1 MGISNL
7 LKILES
13 IQTSRHLS
21 FYKGKKIA
29 VDGYC
34 WLHKSIYLLSEQIF
48 HNPHSKRYLK
58 YLNKRVDQLLR
69 FNITPVIVFD
79 GDKLQMKKIE
89 EEERQKRRNEVTM
102 ESLKLIRKG
111 KEKEAQTKRLEGIDI
126 NPQMAYEF
134 IKLLKQKKVE
144 YYVAPYEADVQLA
157 YLEKINY
164 VDCVITEDSDLLALG
179 CKKVLYK
186 LDLDTNIGLEI
197 ELKNL
202 KKCTKYDFSEFDSD
216 KFLTF
221 CILSGCDY
229 FKIKSV
235 GANNA
240 YKIITSSSSYKQ
252 CIKTICD
259 NVNKKNKESE
269 KLEYEELIEK
279 FEKAFLTFRY
289 QVVYCPIEKK
299 LRYFSD
305 IKKSKYKFVSKYL
318 NNLDFLGTTEVDE
331 EMVKK
336 TTFGEVDPITHL
348 PFDFSNL
355 TQEEKENVQEN
366 YLKKKRLIQE
376 KKDSILKK
384 EEEDEFNLDI
394 NLDIRG
400 DNEEEEENIKRNI
413 VDYKYKSFDKSE
425 SKESKTNIENK
436 DNIINLIESE
446 ENMKLNLESTNTNS
460 EHFINISDYYNE
472 NNNSEKSCKVLNI
485 FEPNLENKSEKKL
498 NYITTEKNKRIKI
511 NKENNEKENINNEN
525 EKNDENNVNNNNTI
539 VKRRNTVLSGIDEFD
554 DFLNSYEKVNQ
565 ELKLTSVKNNIRN
578 VQLNLEGNKVSLQQ
592 NKNIELKNNKSF
604 DVDKFKLNSY
614 NPNYSYL
621 FNK

>member
-21 FYKGKKIA
+21 YYKGKRVA

-69 FNITPVIVFD
+69 FNITPIIVFD

-89 EEERQKRRNEVTM
+89 EDERQKRRNEVTM

-111 KEKEAQTKRLEGIDI
+111 KEKEAQTKRLGGIDI

-134 IKLLKQKKVE
+134 IKLLKQKNVE
-144 YYVAPYEADVQLA
+144 YYVAPYEADIQLA
-157 YLEKINY
+157 YLDKINY
-164 VDCVITEDSDLLALG
+164 VDCIITEDSDLLALG

-197 ELKNL
+197 EIKNL
-202 KKCTKYDFSEFDSD
+202 KKCTKYDFSDFDSD

-240 YKIITSSSSYKQ
+240 YKIITNSPSYKK
-252 CIKTICD
+252 CIMNICE
-259 NVNKKNKESE
+259 NVNKKNKDKDSE
-269 KLEYEELIEK
+269 KLEYDELIEK

-299 LRYFSD
+299 LRYYND
-305 IKKSKYKFVSKYL
+305 IKKSKYKFASKYL

-348 PFDFSNL
+348 PFDYSNL
-355 TQEEKENVQEN
+355 TQEEKEKVQEE

-376 KKDSILKK
+376 KKDNLLKK

-400 DNEEEEENIKRNI
+400 DNEDEEEYNQKDSNNKMDIK
-413 VDYKYKSFDKSE
+413 E
-425 SKESKTNIENK
+425 ENK
-436 DNIINLIESE
+436 DNNNIINLIESE
-446 ENMKLNLESTNTNS
+446 ENINKINSESTNTNS

-472 NNNSEKSCKVLNI
+472 NNNSVKPYKVI
-485 FEPNLENKSEKKL
+485 KFYEPNMGDSNEKKISFFL
-498 NYITTEKNKRIKI
+498 TDKNKKIKLDED
-511 NKENNEKENINNEN
+511 NKEKEKENINNEN
-525 EKNDENNVNNNNTI
+525 EKNDENKINQNIIT
-539 VKRRNTVLSGIDEFD
+539 KRRNTVLSGIDEFD
-554 DFLNSYEKVNQ
+554 DFLNSYDKVNQ
-565 ELKLTSVKNNIRN
+565 QLKSNIIKNNLRN
-578 VQLNLEGNKVSLQQ
+578 VQLNFEGNKVSI
-592 NKNIELKNNKSF
+592 KSYNNFEIKSSNHF
-604 DVDKFKLNSY
+604 DVDKFKLN
-614 NPNYSYL
+614 NN
-621 FNK
+621 

>member
-21 FYKGKKIA
+21 YYKGKKVA

-69 FNITPVIVFD
+69 FNIIPIIVFD

-157 YLEKINY
+157 YLSKINY

-197 ELKNL
+197 ETKNL
-202 KKCTKYDFSEFDSD
+202 NKCTKYDFSEFDSD

-229 FKIKSV
+229 FKIKGV

-240 YKIITSSSSYKQ
+240 YKIITNSSSYKK
-252 CIKTICD
+252 CIKTLCD
-259 NVNKKNKESE
+259 NVNKKNKDSE
-269 KLEYEELIEK
+269 KLNYDELIEK

-299 LRYFSD
+299 LKHFSD
-305 IKKSKYKFVSKYL
+305 ITKTKYKFASKYL
-318 NNLDFLGTTEVDE
+318 NNLDFLGTTEVSEDL
-331 EMVKK
+331 VKK
-336 TTFGEVDPITHL
+336 TTFGEIDPITHL

-366 YLKKKRLIQE
+366 YLKKKRLLQE
-376 KKDSILKK
+376 NKDKILTK

-400 DNEEEEENIKRNI
+400 DDEEEEENFNNNSFKDKNEIK
-413 VDYKYKSFDKSE
+413 
-425 SKESKTNIENK
+425 EN
-436 DNIINLIESE
+436 NINLIESE
-446 ENMKLNLESTNTNS
+446 ENIYKLNLESTYTNS

-472 NNNSEKSCKVLNI
+472 NNNSNKPCKVIKL
-485 FEPNLENKSEKKL
+485 FEPNDSNEKKL
-498 NYITTEKNKRIKI
+498 NYILTDKNKRIKI
-511 NKENNEKENINNEN
+511 SDEIKGNEKGKENINNEN
-525 EKNDENNVNNNNTI
+525 DKNDENKINENI
-539 VKRRNTVLSGIDEFD
+539 PGKKRKTVLSGIDEFD
-554 DFLNSYEKVNQ
+554 DFLNSYDKVNQ
-565 ELKLTSVKNNIRN
+565 QLKSTLIKNNIRN
-578 VQLNLEGNKVSLQQ
+578 IHLNLEGNKVSLQHY
-592 NKNIELKNNKSF
+592 NNLELKPYNNF
-604 DVDKFKLNSY
+604 DVDKFKLNSI
-614 NPNYSYL
+614 N
-621 FNK
+621 

>member
-21 FYKGKKIA
+21 YYKGKKVA

-69 FNITPVIVFD
+69 FNIIPIIVFD

-134 IKLLKQKKVE
+134 IKLLKQKNVE

-157 YLEKINY
+157 YLSKINY

-197 ELKNL
+197 ETKNL
-202 KKCTKYDFSEFDSD
+202 NKCTKYDFSEFDSD

-229 FKIKSV
+229 FKIKGV

-240 YKIITSSSSYKQ
+240 YKIITNSSSYKK
-252 CIKTICD
+252 CIKTLCD
-259 NVNKKNKESE
+259 NVNKKNKDSE
-269 KLEYEELIEK
+269 KLDYDELIEK

-299 LRYFSD
+299 LKHFSD
-305 IKKSKYKFVSKYL
+305 ITKTKYKFASKYL
-318 NNLDFLGTTEVDE
+318 NNLDFLGTTEVSEDL
-331 EMVKK
+331 VKK
-336 TTFGEVDPITHL
+336 TTFGEIDPITHL

-366 YLKKKRLIQE
+366 YLKKKRLLQE
-376 KKDSILKK
+376 NKDKILTK

-400 DNEEEEENIKRNI
+400 DDEEEEENLNNNSFKDKNEIK
-413 VDYKYKSFDKSE
+413 
-425 SKESKTNIENK
+425 EN
-436 DNIINLIESE
+436 NINLIESE
-446 ENMKLNLESTNTNS
+446 ENIYKLNLESTYTNS

-472 NNNSEKSCKVLNI
+472 NNNSNKPCKVIKL
-485 FEPNLENKSEKKL
+485 FEPNDSNEKKL
-498 NYITTEKNKRIKI
+498 NYILTDKNKRIKI
-511 NKENNEKENINNEN
+511 SDEIKGNEKGKENINNEN
-525 EKNDENNVNNNNTI
+525 DKNDENKINENI
-539 VKRRNTVLSGIDEFD
+539 PDKKRKTVLSGIDEFD
-554 DFLNSYEKVNQ
+554 DFLNSYDKVNQ
-565 ELKLTSVKNNIRN
+565 QLKSTLIKNNIRN
-578 VQLNLEGNKVSLQQ
+578 IHLNLEGNKVSLQHYS
-592 NKNIELKNNKSF
+592 NLELKPYNNF
-604 DVDKFKLNSY
+604 NVDKFKLNSI
-614 NPNYSYL
+614 N
-621 FNK
+621 

>member
-21 FYKGKKIA
+21 YYKGKKVA

-69 FNITPVIVFD
+69 FNIIPIIVFD

-157 YLEKINY
+157 YLSKINY

-197 ELKNL
+197 ETKNL
-202 KKCTKYDFSEFDSD
+202 NKCTKYDFSEFDSD

-229 FKIKSV
+229 FKIKGV

-240 YKIITSSSSYKQ
+240 YKIITNSSSYKK
-252 CIKTICD
+252 CIKTLCD
-259 NVNKKNKESE
+259 NVNKKNKDSE
-269 KLEYEELIEK
+269 KLDYDELIEK

-299 LRYFSD
+299 LKHFSD
-305 IKKSKYKFVSKYL
+305 ITKTKYKFASKYL
-318 NNLDFLGTTEVDE
+318 NNLDFLGTTEVSEDL
-331 EMVKK
+331 VKK
-336 TTFGEVDPITHL
+336 TTFGEIDPITHL

-366 YLKKKRLIQE
+366 YLKKKRLLQE
-376 KKDSILKK
+376 NKDKILTK

-400 DNEEEEENIKRNI
+400 DDEEEEENLNNNSFKDKNEIK
-413 VDYKYKSFDKSE
+413 
-425 SKESKTNIENK
+425 EN
-436 DNIINLIESE
+436 NINLIESE
-446 ENMKLNLESTNTNS
+446 ENIYKLNLESTYTNS

-472 NNNSEKSCKVLNI
+472 NNNSNKPCKVIKL
-485 FEPNLENKSEKKL
+485 FEPNDSNEKKL
-498 NYITTEKNKRIKI
+498 NYILTDKNKRIKI
-511 NKENNEKENINNEN
+511 SDEIKGNEKGKENINNEN
-525 EKNDENNVNNNNTI
+525 DKNDENKINENI
-539 VKRRNTVLSGIDEFD
+539 PDKKRKTVLSGIDEFD
-554 DFLNSYEKVNQ
+554 DFLNSYDKVNQ
-565 ELKLTSVKNNIRN
+565 QLKSTLIKNNIRN
-578 VQLNLEGNKVSLQQ
+578 IHLNLEGNKVSLQHYS
-592 NKNIELKNNKSF
+592 NLELKPYNNF
-604 DVDKFKLNSY
+604 DVDKFKLNSI
-614 NPNYSYL
+614 N
-621 FNK
+621 

>member
-21 FYKGKKIA
+21 YYKGKKVA

-34 WLHKSIYLLSEQIF
+34 WLHKSIYLL
-48 HNPHSKRYLK
+48 
-58 YLNKRVDQLLR
+58 R
-69 FNITPVIVFD
+69 FNIIPIIVFD

-157 YLEKINY
+157 YLSKINY

-197 ELKNL
+197 ETKNL
-202 KKCTKYDFSEFDSD
+202 NKCTKYDFSEFDSD

-229 FKIKSV
+229 FKIKGV

-240 YKIITSSSSYKQ
+240 YKIITNSSSYKK
-252 CIKTICD
+252 CIKTLCD
-259 NVNKKNKESE
+259 NVNKKNKDSE
-269 KLEYEELIEK
+269 KLDYDELIEK

-299 LRYFSD
+299 LKHFSD
-305 IKKSKYKFVSKYL
+305 ITKSKYKFASKYL
-318 NNLDFLGTTEVDE
+318 NNLDFLGTTEVSEDL
-331 EMVKK
+331 VKK
-336 TTFGEVDPITHL
+336 TTFGEIDPITHL

-366 YLKKKRLIQE
+366 YLKKKRLLQE
-376 KKDSILKK
+376 NKDKILTK

-400 DNEEEEENIKRNI
+400 DDEEEEENLNNNSFKDKNEIK
-413 VDYKYKSFDKSE
+413 
-425 SKESKTNIENK
+425 EN
-436 DNIINLIESE
+436 NINLIESE
-446 ENMKLNLESTNTNS
+446 ENIYKLNLESTYTNS

-472 NNNSEKSCKVLNI
+472 NNNSNKPCKVIKL
-485 FEPNLENKSEKKL
+485 FEPNDSNEKKL
-498 NYITTEKNKRIKI
+498 NYILTDKNKRIKI
-511 NKENNEKENINNEN
+511 SDEIKGNEKGKENINNEN
-525 EKNDENNVNNNNTI
+525 DKNDENKINENI
-539 VKRRNTVLSGIDEFD
+539 PGKKRKTVLSGIDEFD
-554 DFLNSYEKVNQ
+554 DFLNSYDKVNQ
-565 ELKLTSVKNNIRN
+565 QLKSTLIKNNIRN
-578 VQLNLEGNKVSLQQ
+578 IHLNLEGNKVSLQHYS
-592 NKNIELKNNKSF
+592 NLELKPYNNF
-604 DVDKFKLNSY
+604 DVDKFKLNSI
-614 NPNYSYL
+614 N
-621 FNK
+621 

>member
-21 FYKGKKIA
+21 YYKGKKVA

-69 FNITPVIVFD
+69 FNIIPIIVFD

-157 YLEKINY
+157 YLSKINY

-197 ELKNL
+197 ETKNL
-202 KKCTKYDFSEFDSD
+202 NKCTKYDFSEFDSD

-229 FKIKSV
+229 FKIKGV

-240 YKIITSSSSYKQ
+240 YKIITNSSSYKK
-252 CIKTICD
+252 CIKTLCD
-259 NVNKKNKESE
+259 NVNKKNKDSE
-269 KLEYEELIEK
+269 KLDYDELIEK

-299 LRYFSD
+299 LKHFSD
-305 IKKSKYKFVSKYL
+305 ITKTKYKFASKYL
-318 NNLDFLGTTEVDE
+318 NNLDFLGTTEVSEDL
-331 EMVKK
+331 VKK
-336 TTFGEVDPITHL
+336 TTFGEIDPITHL

-366 YLKKKRLIQE
+366 YLKKKRLLQE
-376 KKDSILKK
+376 NKDKILTK

-400 DNEEEEENIKRNI
+400 DDEEEEENLNNNSFKDKNEIK
-413 VDYKYKSFDKSE
+413 
-425 SKESKTNIENK
+425 EN
-436 DNIINLIESE
+436 NINLIESE
-446 ENMKLNLESTNTNS
+446 ENIYKLNLESTYTNS

-472 NNNSEKSCKVLNI
+472 NNNSNKPCKVIKL
-485 FEPNLENKSEKKL
+485 FEPNDSNEKKL
-498 NYITTEKNKRIKI
+498 NYILTDKNKRIKI
-511 NKENNEKENINNEN
+511 SDEIKGNEKGKENINNEN
-525 EKNDENNVNNNNTI
+525 DKNDENKINENI
-539 VKRRNTVLSGIDEFD
+539 PGKKRKTVLSGIDEFD
-554 DFLNSYEKVNQ
+554 DFLNSYDKVNQ
-565 ELKLTSVKNNIRN
+565 QLKSTLIKNNIRN
-578 VQLNLEGNKVSLQQ
+578 IHLNLEGNKVSLQHYS
-592 NKNIELKNNKSF
+592 NLELKPYNNF
-604 DVDKFKLNSY
+604 DVDKFKLN
-614 NPNYSYL
+614 NIN
-621 FNK
+621 

>member
-21 FYKGKKIA
+21 YYKGKKVA

-69 FNITPVIVFD
+69 FNITPIIVFD

-89 EEERQKRRNEVTM
+89 EDERQKRRNEVTM

-111 KEKEAQTKRLEGIDI
+111 KEKEAQTKRLGGIDI

-134 IKLLKQKKVE
+134 IKLLKQKNVE
-144 YYVAPYEADVQLA
+144 YYVAPYEADIQLA
-157 YLEKINY
+157 YLDKINY
-164 VDCVITEDSDLLALG
+164 VDCIITEDSDLLALG

-197 ELKNL
+197 EIKNL
-202 KKCTKYDFSEFDSD
+202 KKCTKYDFSDFDSD

-240 YKIITSSSSYKQ
+240 YKIITNSPSYKK
-252 CIKTICD
+252 CIMNICE
-259 NVNKKNKESE
+259 NVNKKNKDKDSE
-269 KLEYEELIEK
+269 KLEYDELIEK

-299 LRYFSD
+299 LRYYND
-305 IKKSKYKFVSKYL
+305 IKKSKYKFASKYL

-348 PFDFSNL
+348 PFDYSNL
-355 TQEEKENVQEN
+355 TQEEKEKVQEE

-376 KKDSILKK
+376 KKDNLLKK

-400 DNEEEEENIKRNI
+400 DNEDEEEYNQKDSNNKMDIK
-413 VDYKYKSFDKSE
+413 E
-425 SKESKTNIENK
+425 ENK
-436 DNIINLIESE
+436 DNNNIINLIESE
-446 ENMKLNLESTNTNS
+446 ENINKINSESTNTNS

-472 NNNSEKSCKVLNI
+472 NNDSVKPYKVI
-485 FEPNLENKSEKKL
+485 KFYEPNMGDSNEKKISFFL
-498 NYITTEKNKRIKI
+498 TDKNKKIKLDED
-511 NKENNEKENINNEN
+511 NKEKEKENINNEN
-525 EKNDENNVNNNNTI
+525 EKNDENKINQNI
-539 VKRRNTVLSGIDEFD
+539 IAKRRNTVLSGIDEFD
-554 DFLNSYEKVNQ
+554 DFLNSYDKVNQ
-565 ELKLTSVKNNIRN
+565 QLKSNIIKNNLRN
-578 VQLNLEGNKVSLQQ
+578 VQLNFEGNKVSI
-592 NKNIELKNNKSF
+592 KSYNNFEIKSSNHF
-604 DVDKFKLNSY
+604 DVDKFKLN
-614 NPNYSYL
+614 NN
-621 FNK
+621 

>member
-21 FYKGKKIA
+21 YYKGKRVA

-69 FNITPVIVFD
+69 FNITPIIVFD

-157 YLEKINY
+157 YLDKINY

-202 KKCTKYDFSEFDSD
+202 KRCSKYDFSEFDSD

-235 GANNA
+235 GANAA
-240 YKIITSSSSYKQ
+240 YKIINSSSSYKQ
-252 CIKTICD
+252 CIKTLCD

-269 KLEYEELIEK
+269 KLEYDELIEK
-279 FEKAFLTFRY
+279 FEKAFLTFRF

-299 LRYFSD
+299 LKYFSD
-305 IKKSKYKFVSKYL
+305 IKKTKYKFASKYL

-366 YLKKKRLIQE
+366 YLKKKRLIQ
-376 KKDSILKK
+376 
-384 EEEDEFNLDI
+384 LDI
-394 NLDIRG
+394 NLDYRG
-400 DNEEEEENIKRNI
+400 DNEEDEDNNNYNNNNEVDMKNYINNKNEIKEN
-413 VDYKYKSFDKSE
+413 S
-425 SKESKTNIENK
+425 
-436 DNIINLIESE
+436 INLIESE
-446 ENMKLNLESTNTNS
+446 ENFNKLNLESTNTNS

-472 NNNSEKSCKVLNI
+472 NSNINKSYKMTKI
-485 FEPNLENKSEKKL
+485 FEPNNDIINQKKI
-498 NYITTEKNKRIKI
+498 NYILTDKNKKIKI
-511 NKENNEKENINNEN
+511 SEEFNEKEKEKENINNEN
-525 EKNDENNVNNNNTI
+525 EKNDENQINMDNIT
-539 VKRRNTVLSGIDEFD
+539 KRRNTVLSGIDEFD
-554 DFLNSYEKVNQ
+554 DFLNSYDKVNQ
-565 ELKLTSVKNNIRN
+565 QLKTTLIKNNIRN
-578 VQLNLEGNKVSLQQ
+578 IHLNFEGNKVSLQHY
-592 NKNIELKNNKSF
+592 NNIELKPSNNF
-604 DVDKFKLNSY
+604 DIDKFKLKN
-614 NPNYSYL
+614 N
-621 FNK
+621 

>member
-21 FYKGKKIA
+21 YYKGKKVA

-69 FNITPVIVFD
+69 FNIIPIIVFD

-157 YLEKINY
+157 YLSKINY

-197 ELKNL
+197 ETKNL
-202 KKCTKYDFSEFDSD
+202 NKCTKYDFSEFDSD

-229 FKIKSV
+229 FKIKGV

-240 YKIITSSSSYKQ
+240 YKIITNSSSYKK
-252 CIKTICD
+252 CIKTLCD
-259 NVNKKNKESE
+259 NVNKKNKDSE
-269 KLEYEELIEK
+269 KLDYDELIEK

-299 LRYFSD
+299 LKHFSD
-305 IKKSKYKFVSKYL
+305 ITKTKYKFASKYL
-318 NNLDFLGTTEVDE
+318 KNLDFLGTTEVSEDL
-331 EMVKK
+331 VKK
-336 TTFGEVDPITHL
+336 TTFGEIDPITHL

-366 YLKKKRLIQE
+366 YLKKKRLLQE
-376 KKDSILKK
+376 NKDKILTK

-400 DNEEEEENIKRNI
+400 DDEEEEENLNNNSFKDKNEIK
-413 VDYKYKSFDKSE
+413 
-425 SKESKTNIENK
+425 EN
-436 DNIINLIESE
+436 NINLIESE
-446 ENMKLNLESTNTNS
+446 ENIYKLNLESTYTNS

-472 NNNSEKSCKVLNI
+472 NNNSNKPCKVIKL
-485 FEPNLENKSEKKL
+485 FEPNDSNEKKL
-498 NYITTEKNKRIKI
+498 NYILTDKNKRIKI
-511 NKENNEKENINNEN
+511 SDEIKGNEKGKENINNEN
-525 EKNDENNVNNNNTI
+525 DKNDENKINENI
-539 VKRRNTVLSGIDEFD
+539 PGKKRKTVLSGIDEFD
-554 DFLNSYEKVNQ
+554 DFLNSYDKVNQ
-565 ELKLTSVKNNIRN
+565 QLKSTLIKNNIRN
-578 VQLNLEGNKVSLQQ
+578 IHLNLEGNKVSLQHYS
-592 NKNIELKNNKSF
+592 NLELKPYNNF
-604 DVDKFKLNSY
+604 DVDKFKLNSI
-614 NPNYSYL
+614 N
-621 FNK
+621 

>member
-21 FYKGKKIA
+21 YYKGKKVA

-34 WLHKSIYLLSEQIF
+34 WLHKSIYLISEQIF

-69 FNITPVIVFD
+69 FNITPIIVFD
-79 GDKLQMKKIE
+79 GDKLQMKRME

-134 IKLLKQKKVE
+134 IKLLKQKGVE
-144 YYVAPYEADVQLA
+144 YYVAPYEADIQLA
-157 YLEKINY
+157 YLDKINY
-164 VDCVITEDSDLLALG
+164 VDCVLTEDSDLLALG

-186 LDLDTNIGLEI
+186 LDLDTNIGFEI
-197 ELKNL
+197 EIKNL
-202 KKCTKYDFSEFDSD
+202 KKCSKYDFSSFDSD

-229 FKIKSV
+229 FKVKGV

-240 YKIITSSSSYKQ
+240 YKVITSSSSYKK
-252 CIKTICD
+252 CILNICE
-259 NVNKKNKESE
+259 NFNKKNQD
-269 KLEYEELIEK
+269 KLNYDDLIEK

-299 LRYFSD
+299 LRYYSD
-305 IKKSKYKFVSKYL
+305 IKKSKYKFASKYL
-318 NNLDFLGTTEVDE
+318 NNLDFLGTTDMDKELVS
-331 EMVKK
+331 KII
-336 TTFGEVDPITHL
+336 FGEVDPITHL

-355 TQEEKENVQEN
+355 TQEEKEKVQEN
-366 YLKKKRLIQE
+366 YLKKKRKIQNE
-376 KKDSILKK
+376 KDNILKK

-400 DNEEEEENIKRNI
+400 DNDEDEEK
-413 VDYKYKSFDKSE
+413 D
-425 SKESKTNIENK
+425 NK
-436 DNIINLIESE
+436 DNSNNNLELFEDEDNVNKI
-446 ENMKLNLESTNTNS
+446 NLESNTNTNS
-460 EHFINISDYYNE
+460 EHFIN
-472 NNNSEKSCKVLNI
+472 NNSEKNNI
-485 FEPNLENKSEKKL
+485 NQAFNIIKIYEPGSDIKSESKI
-498 NYITTEKNKRIKI
+498 NYI
-511 NKENNEKENINNEN
+511 
-525 EKNDENNVNNNNTI
+525 
-539 VKRRNTVLSGIDEFD
+539 
-554 DFLNSYEKVNQ
+554 
-565 ELKLTSVKNNIRN
+565 LT
-578 VQLNLEGNKVSLQQ
+578 
-592 NKNIELKNNKSF
+592 
-604 DVDKFKLNSY
+604 DK
-614 NPNYSYL
+614 
-621 FNK
+621 

>member
-21 FYKGKKIA
+21 YYKGKRIA

-48 HNPHSKRYLK
+48 HNPHSKRYLR

-134 IKLLKQKKVE
+134 IKLLKQKNVE

-157 YLEKINY
+157 YLDKINY

-240 YKIITSSSSYKQ
+240 YKIITNSPSYKK
-252 CIKTICD
+252 CIMTICD

-269 KLEYEELIEK
+269 KLDYDELIEK

-299 LRYFSD
+299 LKHFSD
-305 IKKSKYKFVSKYL
+305 IKKSKYKFAAKYL

-366 YLKKKRLIQE
+366 YLKKKRLLQE
-376 KKDSILKK
+376 KKDDKLKK

-400 DNEEEEENIKRNI
+400 DNDEEEEN
-413 VDYKYKSFDKSE
+413 YKGSSESNFIFGDKSE
-425 SKESKTNIENK
+425 NKEINKENT
-436 DNIINLIESE
+436 INLIESE
-446 ENMKLNLESTNTNS
+446 ENINKINLESTNTNS

-472 NNNSEKSCKVLNI
+472 NNNSEKSFKVLKL
-485 FEPNLENKSEKKL
+485 FEPKNENKIDNKL
-498 NYITTEKNKRIKI
+498 NYITTEKNKRLKI
-511 NKENNEKENINNEN
+511 SEENNEKEKENINNEN
-525 EKNDENNVNNNNTI
+525 EKNDENNVNNNIIT
-539 VKRRNTVLSGIDEFD
+539 KRRNTVLSGIDEFD

-565 ELKLTSVKNNIRN
+565 QLKLTSIKNNIRN
-578 VQLNLEGNKVSLQQ
+578 IQLNLEGNKVSIQHY
-592 NKNIELKNNKSF
+592 KNIELKPSNTF
-604 DVDKFKLNSY
+604 DLDKFKLN
-614 NPNYSYL
+614 NN
-621 FNK
+621 N

>member
-21 FYKGKKIA
+21 YYKGKRVA

-69 FNITPVIVFD
+69 FNITPIIVFD

-157 YLEKINY
+157 YLDKINY

-197 ELKNL
+197 EIKNL

-240 YKIITSSSSYKQ
+240 YKIITNSSSYKK
-252 CIKTICD
+252 CIKTLCD
-259 NVNKKNKESE
+259 NANKKNKESE
-269 KLEYEELIEK
+269 QLKYEELIEK

-305 IKKSKYKFVSKYL
+305 IKKTKYKFASKYM

-366 YLKKKRLIQE
+366 YLKKKRLLQE

-400 DNEEEEENIKRNI
+400 DNEEEENRDSN
-413 VDYKYKSFDKSE
+413 YNYNFFDKSE
-425 SKESKTNIENK
+425 SKENK
-436 DNIINLIESE
+436 ESTINLIESE
-446 ENMKLNLESTNTNS
+446 ENINKINLESTNTNS

-472 NNNSEKSCKVLNI
+472 NNSSSKSFKIIKLNETNLDNKNEKN
-485 FEPNLENKSEKKL
+485 L
-498 NYITTEKNKRIKI
+498 NYIITDNNKRIKLI
-511 NKENNEKENINNEN
+511 EENNEKEKENINNEN
-525 EKNDENNVNNNNTI
+525 EKNDENNANMNI
-539 VKRRNTVLSGIDEFD
+539 IIKKRNTTLSDIEGYD
-554 DFLNSYEKVNQ
+554 DFLKSYEKVNQ
-565 ELKLTSVKNNIRN
+565 QLKTSLIKNNIRN
-578 VQLNLEGNKVSLQQ
+578 IQLNLEGNKVSLQHY
-592 NKNIELKNNKSF
+592 KNIELKPCHTF
-604 DVDKFKLNSY
+604 DVDKFKLNS
-614 NPNYSYL
+614 N
-621 FNK
+621 

>member
-21 FYKGKKIA
+21 YYKGKRIA

-69 FNITPVIVFD
+69 FNITPIIVFD

-157 YLEKINY
+157 YLDKINY

-202 KKCTKYDFSEFDSD
+202 KRCSKYDFSEFDSD

-235 GANNA
+235 GANAA
-240 YKIITSSSSYKQ
+240 YKIINSSSSYKQ
-252 CIKTICD
+252 CIKTLCD

-269 KLEYEELIEK
+269 KLEYDELIEK

-299 LRYFSD
+299 LKYFSD
-305 IKKSKYKFVSKYL
+305 IKKTKYKFASKYL

-366 YLKKKRLIQE
+366 YLKKKRLLQE
-376 KKDSILKK
+376 NKEKILKK

-394 NLDIRG
+394 NLDYRG
-400 DNEEEEENIKRNI
+400 DNEEDEDNNNNYNNEVDAKNYINNKNEIKEN
-413 VDYKYKSFDKSE
+413 S
-425 SKESKTNIENK
+425 
-436 DNIINLIESE
+436 INLIESE
-446 ENMKLNLESTNTNS
+446 ENFNKLNLESTNTNS

-472 NNNSEKSCKVLNI
+472 NSNISKSYKMTKI
-485 FEPNLENKSEKKL
+485 FEPNNDIINQKKI
-498 NYITTEKNKRIKI
+498 NYILTDKNKKIKI
-511 NKENNEKENINNEN
+511 SEEFNEKEKEKENINNEN
-525 EKNDENNVNNNNTI
+525 EKNDENQTNMDNIT
-539 VKRRNTVLSGIDEFD
+539 KRRNTVLSGIDEFD
-554 DFLNSYEKVNQ
+554 DFLNSYDKVNQ
-565 ELKLTSVKNNIRN
+565 QLKTTLIKNNIRN
-578 VQLNLEGNKVSLQQ
+578 IHLNFEGNKVSLQHY
-592 NKNIELKNNKSF
+592 NNIELKPSNNF
-604 DVDKFKLNSY
+604 DIDKFKLKN
-614 NPNYSYL
+614 N
-621 FNK
+621 

>member
-21 FYKGKKIA
+21 YYKGKKVA

-69 FNITPVIVFD
+69 FNIIPIIVFD

-157 YLEKINY
+157 YLSKINY

-197 ELKNL
+197 ETKNL
-202 KKCTKYDFSEFDSD
+202 NKCTKYDFSEFDSD

-229 FKIKSV
+229 FKIKGV

-240 YKIITSSSSYKQ
+240 YKIITNSSSYKK
-252 CIKTICD
+252 CIKTLCD
-259 NVNKKNKESE
+259 NVNKKNKDSE
-269 KLEYEELIEK
+269 KLDYDELIEK

-299 LRYFSD
+299 LKHFSD
-305 IKKSKYKFVSKYL
+305 ITKTKYKFASKYL
-318 NNLDFLGTTEVDE
+318 NNLDFLGTTEVSEDL
-331 EMVKK
+331 VKK
-336 TTFGEVDPITHL
+336 TTFGEIDPITHL

-366 YLKKKRLIQE
+366 YLKKKRLLQE
-376 KKDSILKK
+376 NKDKILTK

-400 DNEEEEENIKRNI
+400 DDEEEEENLNNNSLKDKNEIK
-413 VDYKYKSFDKSE
+413 
-425 SKESKTNIENK
+425 EN
-436 DNIINLIESE
+436 NINLIESE
-446 ENMKLNLESTNTNS
+446 ENIYKLNLESTYTNS

-472 NNNSEKSCKVLNI
+472 NNNSNKPCKVIKL
-485 FEPNLENKSEKKL
+485 FEPNDSNEKKL
-498 NYITTEKNKRIKI
+498 NYILTDKNKRIKI
-511 NKENNEKENINNEN
+511 SDEIKGNEKGKENINNEN
-525 EKNDENNVNNNNTI
+525 DKNDENKINENI
-539 VKRRNTVLSGIDEFD
+539 PGKKRKTVLSGIDEFD
-554 DFLNSYEKVNQ
+554 DFLNSYDKVNQ
-565 ELKLTSVKNNIRN
+565 QLKSTLIKNNIRN
-578 VQLNLEGNKVSLQQ
+578 IHLNLEGNKVSLQHYS
-592 NKNIELKNNKSF
+592 NLELKPYNNF
-604 DVDKFKLNSY
+604 NVDKFKLNSI
-614 NPNYSYL
+614 N
-621 FNK
+621 

>member
-21 FYKGKKIA
+21 YYKGKKVA

-69 FNITPVIVFD
+69 FNIIPVIVFD

-157 YLEKINY
+157 YLSKINY

-197 ELKNL
+197 ETKNL
-202 KKCTKYDFSEFDSD
+202 NKCTKYDFSEFDSD

-229 FKIKSV
+229 FKIKGV

-240 YKIITSSSSYKQ
+240 YKIITNSSSYKK
-252 CIKTICD
+252 CIKTLCD
-259 NVNKKNKESE
+259 NVNKKNKDSE
-269 KLEYEELIEK
+269 KLNYDELIEK

-299 LRYFSD
+299 LKHFSD
-305 IKKSKYKFVSKYL
+305 ITKTKYKFASKYL
-318 NNLDFLGTTEVDE
+318 NNLDFLGTTEVSEDL
-331 EMVKK
+331 VKK
-336 TTFGEVDPITHL
+336 TTFGEIDPITHL

-366 YLKKKRLIQE
+366 YLKKKRLLQE
-376 KKDSILKK
+376 NKDKILTK

-400 DNEEEEENIKRNI
+400 DDEEEEENLNNNSFKDKNEIK
-413 VDYKYKSFDKSE
+413 
-425 SKESKTNIENK
+425 EN
-436 DNIINLIESE
+436 NINLIESE
-446 ENMKLNLESTNTNS
+446 ENIYKLNLESTYTNS

-472 NNNSEKSCKVLNI
+472 NNNSNKPCKVIKL
-485 FEPNLENKSEKKL
+485 FEPNDSNEKKL
-498 NYITTEKNKRIKI
+498 NYILTDKNKRIKI
-511 NKENNEKENINNEN
+511 SDEIKGNEKGKENINNEN
-525 EKNDENNVNNNNTI
+525 DKNDENKINENI
-539 VKRRNTVLSGIDEFD
+539 PGKKRKTVLSGIDEFD
-554 DFLNSYEKVNQ
+554 DFLNSYDKVNQ
-565 ELKLTSVKNNIRN
+565 QLKSTLIKNNIRN
-578 VQLNLEGNKVSLQQ
+578 IHLNLEGNKVSLQHYS
-592 NKNIELKNNKSF
+592 NLELKPYNNF
-604 DVDKFKLNSY
+604 DVDKFKLNSI
-614 NPNYSYL
+614 N
-621 FNK
+621 

>member
-1 MGISNL
+1 MGLSNL

-21 FYKGKKIA
+21 YYKGKKVA

-69 FNITPVIVFD
+69 FNIIPIIVFD

-157 YLEKINY
+157 YLSKINY

-197 ELKNL
+197 ETKNL
-202 KKCTKYDFSEFDSD
+202 NKCTKYDFSEFDSD

-229 FKIKSV
+229 FKIKGV

-240 YKIITSSSSYKQ
+240 YKIITNSSSYKK
-252 CIKTICD
+252 CIKTLCD
-259 NVNKKNKESE
+259 NVNKKNKDSE
-269 KLEYEELIEK
+269 KLNYDELIEK

-299 LRYFSD
+299 LKHFSD
-305 IKKSKYKFVSKYL
+305 ITKTKYKFASKYL
-318 NNLDFLGTTEVDE
+318 NNLDFLGTTEVSEDL
-331 EMVKK
+331 VKK
-336 TTFGEVDPITHL
+336 TTFGEIDPITHL

-366 YLKKKRLIQE
+366 YLKKKRLLQE
-376 KKDSILKK
+376 NKDKILTK

-400 DNEEEEENIKRNI
+400 DDEEEEENLNNNSLKDKNEIK
-413 VDYKYKSFDKSE
+413 
-425 SKESKTNIENK
+425 EN
-436 DNIINLIESE
+436 NINLIESE
-446 ENMKLNLESTNTNS
+446 ENIYKLNLESTYTNS

-472 NNNSEKSCKVLNI
+472 NNNSNKPCKVIKL
-485 FEPNLENKSEKKL
+485 FEPNDSNEKKL
-498 NYITTEKNKRIKI
+498 NYILTDKNKRIKI
-511 NKENNEKENINNEN
+511 SDEINGNEKGKENINNEN
-525 EKNDENNVNNNNTI
+525 DKNDENKINENI
-539 VKRRNTVLSGIDEFD
+539 PGKKRKTVLSGIDEFD
-554 DFLNSYEKVNQ
+554 DFLNSYDKVNQ
-565 ELKLTSVKNNIRN
+565 QLKSTLIKNNIRN
-578 VQLNLEGNKVSLQQ
+578 IHLNLEGNKVSLQHYS
-592 NKNIELKNNKSF
+592 NLELKPYNNF
-604 DVDKFKLNSY
+604 DVDKFKLNSI
-614 NPNYSYL
+614 N
-621 FNK
+621 

>member
-21 FYKGKKIA
+21 YYKGKKVA

-69 FNITPVIVFD
+69 FNIIPIIVFD

-157 YLEKINY
+157 YLSKINY

-197 ELKNL
+197 ETKNL
-202 KKCTKYDFSEFDSD
+202 NKCTKYDFSEFDSD

-229 FKIKSV
+229 FKIKGV

-240 YKIITSSSSYKQ
+240 YKIITNSSSYKK
-252 CIKTICD
+252 CIKTLCD
-259 NVNKKNKESE
+259 NVNKKNKDSE
-269 KLEYEELIEK
+269 KLDYDELIEK

-299 LRYFSD
+299 LKHFSD
-305 IKKSKYKFVSKYL
+305 ITKTKYKFASKYL
-318 NNLDFLGTTEVDE
+318 NNLDFLGTTEVSEDL
-331 EMVKK
+331 VKK
-336 TTFGEVDPITHL
+336 TTFGEIDPITHL

-366 YLKKKRLIQE
+366 YLKKKRLLQE
-376 KKDSILKK
+376 NKDKILTK

-400 DNEEEEENIKRNI
+400 DDEEEEENLNNNSLKDKNEIK
-413 VDYKYKSFDKSE
+413 
-425 SKESKTNIENK
+425 EN
-436 DNIINLIESE
+436 NINLIESE
-446 ENMKLNLESTNTNS
+446 ENIYKLNLESTYTNS

-472 NNNSEKSCKVLNI
+472 NNNSNKPCKVIKL
-485 FEPNLENKSEKKL
+485 FEPNDSNEKKL
-498 NYITTEKNKRIKI
+498 NYILTDKNKRIKI
-511 NKENNEKENINNEN
+511 SDEIKGNEKGKENINNEN
-525 EKNDENNVNNNNTI
+525 DKNDENKINENI
-539 VKRRNTVLSGIDEFD
+539 PDKKRKTVLSGIDEFD
-554 DFLNSYEKVNQ
+554 DFLNSYDKVNQ
-565 ELKLTSVKNNIRN
+565 QLKSTLIKNNIRN
-578 VQLNLEGNKVSLQQ
+578 IHLNLEGNKVSLQHYS
-592 NKNIELKNNKSF
+592 NLELKPYNNF
-604 DVDKFKLNSY
+604 DVDKFKLNSI
-614 NPNYSYL
+614 N
-621 FNK
+621 

>member
-21 FYKGKKIA
+21 YYKGKRIA

-48 HNPHSKRYLK
+48 HNPHSKRYLR

-134 IKLLKQKKVE
+134 IKLLKQKNVE

-157 YLEKINY
+157 YLSKINY

-197 ELKNL
+197 ETKNL
-202 KKCTKYDFSEFDSD
+202 NKCTKYDFSEFDSD

-229 FKIKSV
+229 FKIKGV

-240 YKIITSSSSYKQ
+240 YKIITNSSSYKK
-252 CIKTICD
+252 CIKTLCD
-259 NVNKKNKESE
+259 NVNKKNKDSE
-269 KLEYEELIEK
+269 KLDYDELIEK

-299 LRYFSD
+299 LKHFSD
-305 IKKSKYKFVSKYL
+305 ITKTKYKFASKYL
-318 NNLDFLGTTEVDE
+318 NNLDFLGTTEVSEDL
-331 EMVKK
+331 VKK
-336 TTFGEVDPITHL
+336 TTFGEIDPITHL

-366 YLKKKRLIQE
+366 YLKKKRLLQE
-376 KKDSILKK
+376 NKDKILTK

-400 DNEEEEENIKRNI
+400 DDEEEEENLNNNSFKDKNEIK
-413 VDYKYKSFDKSE
+413 
-425 SKESKTNIENK
+425 EN
-436 DNIINLIESE
+436 NINLIESE
-446 ENMKLNLESTNTNS
+446 ENIYKLNLESTYTNS

-472 NNNSEKSCKVLNI
+472 NNNSNKPCKVIKL
-485 FEPNLENKSEKKL
+485 FEPNDSNEKKL
-498 NYITTEKNKRIKI
+498 NYILTDKNKRIKI
-511 NKENNEKENINNEN
+511 SDEIKGNEKGKENINNEN
-525 EKNDENNVNNNNTI
+525 DKNDENKINENI
-539 VKRRNTVLSGIDEFD
+539 PGKKRKTVLSGIDEFD
-554 DFLNSYEKVNQ
+554 DFLNSYDKVNQ
-565 ELKLTSVKNNIRN
+565 QLKSTLIKNNIRN
-578 VQLNLEGNKVSLQQ
+578 IHLNLEGNKVSLQHYS
-592 NKNIELKNNKSF
+592 NLELKPYNNF
-604 DVDKFKLNSY
+604 DVDKFKLNSI
-614 NPNYSYL
+614 N
-621 FNK
+621 

>member
-21 FYKGKKIA
+21 YYKGKKVA

-69 FNITPVIVFD
+69 FNIIPIIVFD

-134 IKLLKQKKVE
+134 IKLLKQKNVE

-157 YLEKINY
+157 YLSKINY

-197 ELKNL
+197 ETKNL
-202 KKCTKYDFSEFDSD
+202 SKCSKYDFSEFDSD

-229 FKIKSV
+229 FKIKGV

-240 YKIITSSSSYKQ
+240 YKIITNSPSYKK
-252 CIKTICD
+252 CIKTLCD
-259 NVNKKNKESE
+259 NVNKKNKDSE
-269 KLEYEELIEK
+269 KLEYDELIEK

-289 QVVYCPIEKK
+289 QVVYCPLEKK
-299 LRYFSD
+299 LKHFSD
-305 IKKSKYKFVSKYL
+305 ITKTKYKFASKYL

-331 EMVKK
+331 DLVKK
-336 TTFGEVDPITHL
+336 TTFGEIDPITHL

-366 YLKKKRLIQE
+366 YLRKKRLLQE
-376 KKDSILKK
+376 NKDKILKK

-400 DNEEEEENIKRNI
+400 DNDEEEENLNSHSLKDRNEIK
-413 VDYKYKSFDKSE
+413 
-425 SKESKTNIENK
+425 EN
-436 DNIINLIESE
+436 NINLIESD
-446 ENMKLNLESTNTNS
+446 ENIYKLNLESTNTNS
-460 EHFINISDYYNE
+460 EHFINISDYFNE
-472 NNNSEKSCKVLNI
+472 NNNSSKPCKLI
-485 FEPNLENKSEKKL
+485 KLYEPNKINNKSEPKL
-498 NYITTEKNKRIKI
+498 NYILTDKNKRIKI
-511 NKENNEKENINNEN
+511 SDEIHENVKGKENINNEN
-525 EKNDENNVNNNNTI
+525 EKNDENKINENIQT
-539 VKRRNTVLSGIDEFD
+539 KKRNTVLSGIDEFD
-554 DFLNSYEKVNQ
+554 DFLNSYDKVNQ
-565 ELKLTSVKNNIRN
+565 QLKTTLIKNNIRN
-578 VQLNLEGNKVSLQQ
+578 VHLNLEGNKVSLQHYS
-592 NKNIELKNNKSF
+592 NVELKPCNNF
-604 DVDKFKLNSY
+604 DVDKFKLNNNS
-614 NPNYSYL
+614 
-621 FNK
+621 

>member
-21 FYKGKKIA
+21 YYKGKRVA

-69 FNITPVIVFD
+69 FNIIPIIVFD

-157 YLEKINY
+157 YLDKINY

-202 KKCTKYDFSEFDSD
+202 KRCSKYDFSEFDSD

-235 GANNA
+235 GANAA
-240 YKIITSSSSYKQ
+240 YKIINSSSSYKQ
-252 CIKTICD
+252 CIKTLCD

-269 KLEYEELIEK
+269 KLEYDELIEK

-299 LRYFSD
+299 LKYFSD
-305 IKKSKYKFVSKYL
+305 IKKTKYKFASKYL

-366 YLKKKRLIQE
+366 YLKKKRLLQE
-376 KKDSILKK
+376 NKEKILKK

-394 NLDIRG
+394 NLDYRG
-400 DNEEEEENIKRNI
+400 DNEEDEDNNNNYNNEVDAKNYINNKNEIKEN
-413 VDYKYKSFDKSE
+413 S
-425 SKESKTNIENK
+425 
-436 DNIINLIESE
+436 INLIESE
-446 ENMKLNLESTNTNS
+446 DNFNKLNLESTNTNS

-472 NNNSEKSCKVLNI
+472 NSNISKSYKMTKI
-485 FEPNLENKSEKKL
+485 FEPNNDIINQKKI
-498 NYITTEKNKRIKI
+498 NYILTDKNKKIKI
-511 NKENNEKENINNEN
+511 SEEFNEKEKEKENINNEN
-525 EKNDENNVNNNNTI
+525 EKNDENQINMDNIT
-539 VKRRNTVLSGIDEFD
+539 KRRNTVLSGIDEFD
-554 DFLNSYEKVNQ
+554 DFLNSYDKVNQ
-565 ELKLTSVKNNIRN
+565 QLKTTLIKNNIRN
-578 VQLNLEGNKVSLQQ
+578 IHLNFEGNKVSLQHY
-592 NKNIELKNNKSF
+592 NNIELKPSNNF
-604 DVDKFKLNSY
+604 DIDKFKLKN
-614 NPNYSYL
+614 N
-621 FNK
+621 

>member
-21 FYKGKKIA
+21 YYKGKRVA

-111 KEKEAQTKRLEGIDI
+111 MEKEAQSKRLEGIDI

-240 YKIITSSSSYKQ
+240 YKVITNSSSS
-252 CIKTICD
+252 
-259 NVNKKNKESE
+259 
-269 KLEYEELIEK
+269 
-279 FEKAFLTFRY
+279 
-289 QVVYCPIEKK
+289 
-299 LRYFSD
+299 
-305 IKKSKYKFVSKYL
+305 
-318 NNLDFLGTTEVDE
+318 
-331 EMVKK
+331 
-336 TTFGEVDPITHL
+336 
-348 PFDFSNL
+348 
-355 TQEEKENVQEN
+355 
-366 YLKKKRLIQE
+366 
-376 KKDSILKK
+376 
-384 EEEDEFNLDI
+384 
-394 NLDIRG
+394 
-400 DNEEEEENIKRNI
+400 
-413 VDYKYKSFDKSE
+413 SFF
-425 SKESKTNIENK
+425 
-436 DNIINLIESE
+436 NIIS
-446 ENMKLNLESTNTNS
+446 
-460 EHFINISDYYNE
+460 FF
-472 NNNSEKSCKVLNI
+472 SCK
-485 FEPNLENKSEKKL
+485 
-498 NYITTEKNKRIKI
+498 
-511 NKENNEKENINNEN
+511 
-525 EKNDENNVNNNNTI
+525 
-539 VKRRNTVLSGIDEFD
+539 
-554 DFLNSYEKVNQ
+554 
-565 ELKLTSVKNNIRN
+565 
-578 VQLNLEGNKVSLQQ
+578 SL
-592 NKNIELKNNKSF
+592 F
-604 DVDKFKLNSY
+604 FFK
-614 NPNYSYL
+614 
-621 FNK
+621 

>member
-21 FYKGKKIA
+21 YYKGKRVA

-69 FNITPVIVFD
+69 FNITPIIVFD

-157 YLEKINY
+157 YLDKINY

-202 KKCTKYDFSEFDSD
+202 KRCSKYDFSEFDSD

-235 GANNA
+235 GANAA
-240 YKIITSSSSYKQ
+240 YKIINSSSSYKQ
-252 CIKTICD
+252 CIKTLCD

-269 KLEYEELIEK
+269 KLEYDELIEK

-299 LRYFSD
+299 LKYFSD
-305 IKKSKYKFVSKYL
+305 IKKTKYKFASKYL

-366 YLKKKRLIQE
+366 YLKKKRLLQE
-376 KKDSILKK
+376 NKEKILKK

-394 NLDIRG
+394 NLDYRG
-400 DNEEEEENIKRNI
+400 DNEEDEDNNNNYNNEVDAKNYINNKNEIKEN
-413 VDYKYKSFDKSE
+413 S
-425 SKESKTNIENK
+425 
-436 DNIINLIESE
+436 INLIESE
-446 ENMKLNLESTNTNS
+446 DNFNKLNLESTNTNS

-472 NNNSEKSCKVLNI
+472 NSNISKSYKMTKI
-485 FEPNLENKSEKKL
+485 FEPNNDIINQKKI
-498 NYITTEKNKRIKI
+498 NYILTDKNKKIKI
-511 NKENNEKENINNEN
+511 SEEFNEKEKEKENINNEN
-525 EKNDENNVNNNNTI
+525 EKNDENQTNMDNIT
-539 VKRRNTVLSGIDEFD
+539 KRRNTVLSGIDEFD
-554 DFLNSYEKVNQ
+554 DFLNSYDKVNQ
-565 ELKLTSVKNNIRN
+565 QLKTTLIKNNIRN
-578 VQLNLEGNKVSLQQ
+578 IHLNFEGNKVSLQHY
-592 NKNIELKNNKSF
+592 NNIELKPSNNF
-604 DVDKFKLNSY
+604 DIDKFKLKN
-614 NPNYSYL
+614 N
-621 FNK
+621 

>member
-21 FYKGKKIA
+21 YYKGKRVA

-69 FNITPVIVFD
+69 FNITPIIVFD

-157 YLEKINY
+157 YLDKINY

-202 KKCTKYDFSEFDSD
+202 KRCSKYDFSEFDSD

-235 GANNA
+235 GANAA
-240 YKIITSSSSYKQ
+240 YKIINSSSSYKQ
-252 CIKTICD
+252 CIKTLCD

-269 KLEYEELIEK
+269 KLEYDELIEK

-299 LRYFSD
+299 LKYFSD
-305 IKKSKYKFVSKYL
+305 IKKTKYKFASKYL

-366 YLKKKRLIQE
+366 YLKKKRLLQE
-376 KKDSILKK
+376 NKEKILKK

-394 NLDIRG
+394 NLDYRG
-400 DNEEEEENIKRNI
+400 DNEEDEDNNNYNSNNEVDMKNYINNKNEIKEN
-413 VDYKYKSFDKSE
+413 S
-425 SKESKTNIENK
+425 
-436 DNIINLIESE
+436 INLIESE
-446 ENMKLNLESTNTNS
+446 ENFNKLNLESTNTNS

-472 NNNSEKSCKVLNI
+472 NSNISKSYKMTKI
-485 FEPNLENKSEKKL
+485 FEPNNDIINQKKI
-498 NYITTEKNKRIKI
+498 NYILTDKNKKIKI
-511 NKENNEKENINNEN
+511 SEEFNEKEKEKENINNEN
-525 EKNDENNVNNNNTI
+525 EKNDENQINMDNIT
-539 VKRRNTVLSGIDEFD
+539 KRRNTVLSGIDEFD
-554 DFLNSYEKVNQ
+554 DFLNSYDKVNQ
-565 ELKLTSVKNNIRN
+565 QLKTTLIKNNIRN
-578 VQLNLEGNKVSLQQ
+578 IHLNFEGNKVSLQHY
-592 NKNIELKNNKSF
+592 NNIELKPSNNF
-604 DVDKFKLNSY
+604 DIDKFKLKN
-614 NPNYSYL
+614 N
-621 FNK
+621 

>member
-21 FYKGKKIA
+21 YYKGKRVA

-69 FNITPVIVFD
+69 FNITPIIVFD

-157 YLEKINY
+157 YLDKINY

-202 KKCTKYDFSEFDSD
+202 KRCSKYDFSEFDSD

-235 GANNA
+235 GANAA
-240 YKIITSSSSYKQ
+240 YKIINSSSSYKQ
-252 CIKTICD
+252 CIKTLCD

-269 KLEYEELIEK
+269 KLEYDELIEK

-299 LRYFSD
+299 LKYFSD
-305 IKKSKYKFVSKYL
+305 IKKTKYKFASKYL

-366 YLKKKRLIQE
+366 YLKKKRLLQE
-376 KKDSILKK
+376 NKEKILKK

-394 NLDIRG
+394 NLDYRG
-400 DNEEEEENIKRNI
+400 DNEEDEDNNNYNNNNEVDVKNYINNKNEIKEN
-413 VDYKYKSFDKSE
+413 S
-425 SKESKTNIENK
+425 
-436 DNIINLIESE
+436 INLVESE
-446 ENMKLNLESTNTNS
+446 ENFNKLNLESTNTNS

-472 NNNSEKSCKVLNI
+472 NSNISKSYKMTKI
-485 FEPNLENKSEKKL
+485 FEPHNDIINQKKI
-498 NYITTEKNKRIKI
+498 NYILTDKNKKIKI
-511 NKENNEKENINNEN
+511 SEEFNEKEKEKENINNEN
-525 EKNDENNVNNNNTI
+525 EKNDENQINMDNIT
-539 VKRRNTVLSGIDEFD
+539 KRRNTVLSGIDEFD
-554 DFLNSYEKVNQ
+554 DFLNSYDKVNQ
-565 ELKLTSVKNNIRN
+565 QLKTTLIKNNIRN
-578 VQLNLEGNKVSLQQ
+578 IHLNFEGNKVSLQHY
-592 NKNIELKNNKSF
+592 NNIELKPSNNF
-604 DVDKFKLNSY
+604 DIDKFKLKN
-614 NPNYSYL
+614 N
-621 FNK
+621 

>member
-21 FYKGKKIA
+21 YYKGKKVA

-69 FNITPVIVFD
+69 FNIIPIIVFD

-157 YLEKINY
+157 YLSKINY

-197 ELKNL
+197 ETKNL
-202 KKCTKYDFSEFDSD
+202 NKCTKYDFSEFDSD

-229 FKIKSV
+229 FKIKGV

-240 YKIITSSSSYKQ
+240 YKIITNSSSYKK
-252 CIKTICD
+252 CIKTLCD
-259 NVNKKNKESE
+259 NVNKKNKDSE
-269 KLEYEELIEK
+269 KLDYDELIEK

-299 LRYFSD
+299 LKHFSD
-305 IKKSKYKFVSKYL
+305 ITKTKYKFASKYL
-318 NNLDFLGTTEVDE
+318 NNLDFLGTTEVPEDL
-331 EMVKK
+331 VKK
-336 TTFGEVDPITHL
+336 TTFGEIDPITHL

-366 YLKKKRLIQE
+366 YLKKKRLLQE
-376 KKDSILKK
+376 SKDKILTK

-400 DNEEEEENIKRNI
+400 DDEEEEENLNSNSLKDKNEIK
-413 VDYKYKSFDKSE
+413 
-425 SKESKTNIENK
+425 EN
-436 DNIINLIESE
+436 NINLTESE
-446 ENMKLNLESTNTNS
+446 EYIYKLNLESTNTNS
-460 EHFINISDYYNE
+460 EHFINISDYINE
-472 NNNSEKSCKVLNI
+472 SNISNKSSKVIKLYEQNDT
-485 FEPNLENKSEKKL
+485 SEKKL
-498 NYITTEKNKRIKI
+498 NYILTDKNKRIKI
-511 NKENNEKENINNEN
+511 SEEIKGSEKGKENINNEN
-525 EKNDENNVNNNNTI
+525 EKNDENKINENI
-539 VKRRNTVLSGIDEFD
+539 QSKKRNTVLSGIDEFD
-554 DFLNSYEKVNQ
+554 DFLNSYDKVNQ
-565 ELKLTSVKNNIRN
+565 QLKTTLIKNNIRN
-578 VQLNLEGNKVSLQQ
+578 IHLNLEGNKVSLQHYS
-592 NKNIELKNNKSF
+592 NIELKPYNNF
-604 DVDKFKLNSY
+604 DVEKFKLN
-614 NPNYSYL
+614 NIN
-621 FNK
+621 

>member
-21 FYKGKKIA
+21 YYKGKKVA

-69 FNITPVIVFD
+69 FNIIPIIVFD

-134 IKLLKQKKVE
+134 IKLLKQKNVE

-157 YLEKINY
+157 YLSKINY

-197 ELKNL
+197 ETKNL
-202 KKCTKYDFSEFDSD
+202 SKCSKYDFSEFDSD

-229 FKIKSV
+229 FKIKGV

-240 YKIITSSSSYKQ
+240 YKIITNSPSYKK
-252 CIKTICD
+252 CIKTLCD
-259 NVNKKNKESE
+259 NVNKKNKDSE
-269 KLEYEELIEK
+269 KLEYDELIEK

-289 QVVYCPIEKK
+289 QVVYCPLEKK
-299 LRYFSD
+299 LKHFSD
-305 IKKSKYKFVSKYL
+305 ITKTKYKFASKYL

-331 EMVKK
+331 DLVKK
-336 TTFGEVDPITHL
+336 TTFGEIDPITHL

-355 TQEEKENVQEN
+355 TQEEKEYVQEN
-366 YLKKKRLIQE
+366 YLRKKRLLQE
-376 KKDSILKK
+376 NKDKILKK

-400 DNEEEEENIKRNI
+400 DNDEEEENLNSHSLKDRNEIK
-413 VDYKYKSFDKSE
+413 
-425 SKESKTNIENK
+425 EN
-436 DNIINLIESE
+436 NINLIESD
-446 ENMKLNLESTNTNS
+446 ENIYKLNLESTNTNS
-460 EHFINISDYYNE
+460 EHFINISDYFNE
-472 NNNSEKSCKVLNI
+472 NNNSSKSCKLI
-485 FEPNLENKSEKKL
+485 KLYEPNKINNKSEPKL
-498 NYITTEKNKRIKI
+498 NYILTDKNKRIKI
-511 NKENNEKENINNEN
+511 SDEIHENVKGKENINNEN
-525 EKNDENNVNNNNTI
+525 EKNDENKINENIQT
-539 VKRRNTVLSGIDEFD
+539 KKRNTVLSGIDEFD
-554 DFLNSYEKVNQ
+554 DFLNSYDKVNQ
-565 ELKLTSVKNNIRN
+565 QLKTTLIKNNIRN
-578 VQLNLEGNKVSLQQ
+578 VHLNLEGNKVSLQHYS
-592 NKNIELKNNKSF
+592 NVELKPCNNF
-604 DVDKFKLNSY
+604 DVDKFKLN
-614 NPNYSYL
+614 NN
-621 FNK
+621 N